1 MEDFCK
7 LHTIF
12 KVRANPLDLFELCLI
27 NCLGNQYLYA
37 RMNGPIPSAD
47 FGYLRV
53 TIFGTKF
60 QTSVPV
66 Y

>member
-1 MEDFCK
+1 
-7 LHTIF
+7 
-12 KVRANPLDLFELCLI
+12 
-27 NCLGNQYLYA
+27 
-37 RMNGPIPSAD
+37 MNGAILSAD

-53 TIFGTKF
+53 MIFGTKF